1 MTTSAPSGVFQSVF
15 GNLIYLHVYLYT
27 SHIHTYIYLEVL
39 IYLQKFECLLCLKI
53 MILSMWVNLKLGR
66 APGGKQPGLVHGPTA
81 ALGTQ
86 GSRPRVDV
94 KRDA

>member
-1 MTTSAPSGVFQSVF
+1 
-15 GNLIYLHVYLYT
+15 
-27 SHIHTYIYLEVL
+27 
-39 IYLQKFECLLCLKI
+39 
-53 MILSMWVNLKLGR
+53 MWVNLKLGR